1 MCSYWCIVTG
11 VYSYQCVYSMWCIG
25 TGVQVLVYRY
35 WFIHL
40 VGAGQ
45 FEFEAEELLD
55 GSHGNTAGA
64 ADEPLHQVLIR

>member
-1 MCSYWCIVTG
+1 M
-11 VYSYQCVYSMWCIG
+11 
-25 TGVQVLVYRY
+25 YRY